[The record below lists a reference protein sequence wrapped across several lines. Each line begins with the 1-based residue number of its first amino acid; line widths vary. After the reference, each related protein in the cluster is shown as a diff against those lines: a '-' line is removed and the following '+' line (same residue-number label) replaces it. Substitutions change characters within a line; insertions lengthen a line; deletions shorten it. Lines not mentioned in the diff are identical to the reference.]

1 MPYFTYDTSVIIS
14 RRLVDLPQAT
24 NFHVSAVVLMELAAS
39 ATDASQRKVYE
50 QLFQNYR
57 EDNSLIVPNEDDWL
71 LASKVLYWLSQ
82 GRRRSG
88 GGRLRRLDKGVSQR
102 MALDAAVVTEN
113 WKDFKSIQR
122 FCDVK
127 IVKAAEFF
135 KT

>member
-24 NFHVSAVVLMELAAS
+24 NFLVSAVVLMELAAS

-50 QLFQNYR
+50 QYF
-57 EDNSLIVPNEDDWL
+57 
-71 LASKVLYWLSQ
+71 K
-82 GRRRSG
+82 
-88 GGRLRRLDKGVSQR
+88 
-102 MALDAAVVTEN
+102 N

-122 FCDVK
+122 FCNVK

>member
-14 RRLVDLPQAT
+14 RQLVDLPQQAT
-24 NFHVSAVVLMELAAS
+24 NFLLSAVVLMELAAS

-82 GRRRSG
+82 ARRRSG
-88 GGRLRRLDKGVSQR
+88 GGSLRRLD
-102 MALDAAVVTEN
+102 
-113 WKDFKSIQR
+113 
-122 FCDVK
+122 
-127 IVKAAEFF
+127 
-135 KT
+135 